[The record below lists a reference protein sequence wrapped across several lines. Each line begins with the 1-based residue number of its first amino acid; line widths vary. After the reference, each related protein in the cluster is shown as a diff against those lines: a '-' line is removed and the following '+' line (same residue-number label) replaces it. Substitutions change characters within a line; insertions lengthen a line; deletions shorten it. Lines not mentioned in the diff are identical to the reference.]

1 MTVKVNDGNRAVSLV
16 HAAEKRQGNSV
27 VTAHGDHARKSL
39 AVLGL
44 ALHVGVG
51 GRIAHENAVVSLLDL
66 LDGPLIIISVHISGQ
81 SFMRL
86 LYPHHLRGDRN
97 IATIDDLSPA
107 VERIGSKGN
116 VVTSAKAHFA

>member
-1 MTVKVNDGNRAVSLV
+1 MTVKVNDGNGTVSLV

-27 VTAHGDHARKSL
+27 VTSHGDHARKSL

-44 ALHVGVG
+44 ALHVGIG

-66 LDGPLIIISVHISGQ
+66 LDGPLIVISMHISEQ
-81 SFMRL
+81 SFLRL
-86 LYPHHLRGDRN
+86 LSVQHLRGDRN
-97 IATIDDLSPA
+97 IATIDDLGPA
-107 VERIGSKGN
+107 VEWIGSKGN